1 VGIYEETVT
10 TDTLGRRTAPRMR
23 HTIEEKLRVVEE
35 TRARGASVAIVARRH
50 NLNANQVFG
59 WRRLYRR
66 GLLKPQRAGEEAKM
80 LPVTV
85 STPTVLPTERA
96 APEAVCPS
104 PSQPKQA
111 SEVIEIKLRN
121 GHSIVVRGFVD
132 GEALSCVIDL
142 LIKR

>member
-1 VGIYEETVT
+1 VGILEETVT
-10 TDTLGRRTAPRMR
+10 TDTLGRRTGPRAQ

-35 TRARGASVAIVARRH
+35 TRVPGASVSIVARRH

-66 GLLKPQRAGEEAKM
+66 GLLKARVAGDVAKL
-80 LPVTV
+80 LPVKV

-96 APEAVCPS
+96 EGRA
-104 PSQPKQA
+104 PSQSSSKPTPA
-111 SEVIEIKLRN
+111 CEVIEIQLRN
-121 GHSIVVRGFVD
+121 GHGIVVRGLVD
-132 GEALSCVIDL
+132 GEALSRVIDL

>member
-1 VGIYEETVT
+1 MGIVEETVT
-10 TDTLGRRTAPRMR
+10 TDTLGRRTGPRAQ

-35 TRARGASVAIVARRH
+35 TRAPGASVAIVARRH

-66 GLLKPQRAGEEAKM
+66 GLLKARVVGDVAKM
-80 LPVTV
+80 LPVKV

-96 APEAVCPS
+96 DSPAPGRSAAKSTPAC
-104 PSQPKQA
+104 
-111 SEVIEIKLRN
+111 EVIEIQLRN
-121 GHSIVVRGFVD
+121 GHSIVVRGTVN
-132 GEALSCVIDL
+132 GEVLARVIDL

>member
-1 VGIYEETVT
+1 
-10 TDTLGRRTAPRMR
+10 
-23 HTIEEKLRVVEE
+23 VVQE
-35 TRARGASVAIVARRH
+35 TRVRGASVSVVARRH

-66 GLLKPQRAGEEAKM
+66 GLLKPQAAGEAAKM

-96 APEAVCPS
+96 VPEAPCLS
-104 PSQPKQA
+104 ASEPKQA

-121 GHSIVVRGFVD
+121 GHSVVVRGLVD
-132 GEALSCVIDL
+132 GEALARLIDL

>member
-1 VGIYEETVT
+1 
-10 TDTLGRRTAPRMR
+10 M
-23 HTIEEKLRVVEE
+23 
-35 TRARGASVAIVARRH
+35 RGASVAMVARRH

-66 GLLKPQRAGEEAKM
+66 GLLKPQAAGDGAKM

-96 APEAVCPS
+96 AATAPRPS
-104 PSQPKQA
+104 PSPPEPEQTC
-111 SEVIEIKLRN
+111 EVIEIKLRN
-121 GHSIVVRGFVD
+121 GHSVVVRGLVD
-132 GEALSCVIDL
+132 GEALARVIDL